1 MIVQMCMRKS
11 ELDRVFRRKSDVPW
25 NSAMQVAMCDLLNHM
40 GAVVGMSNIAE
51 DAEAMTW
58 SVLRG
63 HVAEIFSKNELDIFR
78 TYAESK
84 APIIKAIRKN
94 MGVEGLSPELVA
106 DAIVEYWSGCPFV
119 VADFDNF
126 FSNVGIEALSAI
138 TQGFV
143 DRKYIGTPGVS
154 FYHHGQGSDK
164 AKEQLVRL
172 LGPVDKRNLWRIDDN
187 NNKSVAD
194 PYGDLAVRAVTTTAA
209 AQGADRPAH
218 KKRGCWI
225 CSDEGHFKAECPK

>member
-143 DRKYIGTPGVS
+143 DRKYALLVS
-154 FYHHGQGSDK
+154 LS
-164 AKEQLVRL
+164 
-172 LGPVDKRNLWRIDDN
+172 
-187 NNKSVAD
+187 
-194 PYGDLAVRAVTTTAA
+194 TTTGRGLTRRRNSWSGSW
-209 AQGADRPAH
+209 AQSTSEICGASTTTTTRAWLILMETWLCG
-218 KKRGCWI
+218 R
-225 CSDEGHFKAECPK
+225 